1 VAQFATP
8 MLRRHFYVMPPF
20 DATKPTAPLRFGVI
34 GVGQRGSAYARALA
48 GGEVPGATLSAVCD
62 VRSAALEPFRSHRC
76 FDDARLLVQGAA
88 LDAVVIATPHPEH
101 ETPTLVSLA
110 AGLHVLTEKPLA
122 VHVAAVDRMLAAYD
136 RRAQSSQIFATAL
149 VLRADSRYE
158 KLRALL
164 DERAL
169 GRVQRIAWTVT
180 DCLRSEAYYESAEWR
195 GTFAGE
201 GGGLLVNQCSHQLD
215 LWQWLF
221 GMPERVR
228 AFLGLGRFHAI
239 EVEDQV
245 TAYLEYGNGTTGVF
259 VASTG
264 EAPGTNRLEVVG
276 ELGRVVIEGPS
287 FEIWKNAISTRAQIR
302 SGNVRSPAAPTQ
314 YEKLMLPVGGVGP
327 RGLLRNFVAAV
338 LGDEALLAPAGE
350 GLRSIELASALLTS
364 GIGERTVELASAPEQ
379 HPRISAA
386 VRPS

>member
-1 VAQFATP
+1 
-8 MLRRHFYVMPPF
+8 MPPL
-20 DATKPTAPLRFGVI
+20 DVTKPNAPLRIGVI
-34 GVGQRGSAYARALA
+34 GVGQRGGAYARVLA
-48 GGEVPGATLSAVCD
+48 NGEVPGATLSAVCD
-62 VRSAALEPFRSHRC
+62 VRSEALEPFRSHPC

-88 LDAVVIATPHPEH
+88 LDAVVIATPHPAH
-101 ETPTLVSLA
+101 EEPTLVSLS

-122 VHVAAVDRMLAAYD
+122 VRVADVERMLAAHE
-136 RRAQSSQIFATAL
+136 RRAQASQLFATAL
-149 VLRADSRYE
+149 VLRADARYE
-158 KLRALL
+158 KLRAMLG
-164 DERAL
+164 ERAL
-169 GRVQRIAWTVT
+169 GRIQRIAWTVT

-245 TAYLEYGNGTTGVF
+245 TAYLEYANGTTGVF

-264 EAPGTNRLEVVG
+264 EAPGTNRLEVAG

-287 FEIWKNAISTRAQIR
+287 FETWKNAISTRAQIR
-302 SGNVRSPAAPTQ
+302 AGDVRAPAAPTE
-314 YEKLMLPVGGVGP
+314 YEKLTLPVGGVGP
-327 RGLLRNFVAAV
+327 RGLLQNFVAAIS
-338 LGDEALLAPAGE
+338 GDEALLAPASA
-350 GLRSIELASALLTS
+350 GLCSIELANALLTS
-364 GIGERTVELASAPEQ
+364 GISERTVEFPLGSER

>member
-1 VAQFATP
+1 
-8 MLRRHFYVMPPF
+8 
-20 DATKPTAPLRFGVI
+20 LRFGVI

-48 GGEVPGATLSAVCD
+48 GGEVPGATLSALCD
-62 VRSAALEPFRSHRC
+62 VRSEALDAFRSYPC
-76 FDDARLLVQGAA
+76 FDEARKLVREAA

-101 ETPTLVSLA
+101 EEPTLVSLS

-122 VHVAAVDRMLAAYD
+122 VDVAAVERMLAAHE
-136 RRAQSSQIFATAL
+136 RRSQSSQLFATAL
-149 VLRADSRYE
+149 VLRADPRYE
-158 KLRALL
+158 KLRAML
-164 DERAL
+164 EARAL
-169 GRVQRIAWTVT
+169 GRIQRIAWTVT
-180 DCLRSEAYYESAEWR
+180 DCLRSEAYYESAAWR

-221 GMPERVR
+221 GMPDRVR

-264 EAPGTNRLEVVG
+264 EAPGTNRLEVAG
-276 ELGRVVIEGPS
+276 ELGRVVIEGPI
-287 FEIWKNAISTRAQIR
+287 FEIWNNAISTRAQIR
-302 SGNVRSPAAPTQ
+302 TGDVRSPAAPTH
-314 YEKLMLPVGGVGP
+314 YEKSSVPVGGVGP
-327 RGLLRNFVAAV
+327 RGLLRNFVAAI
-338 LGDEALLAPAGE
+338 LGEEALLAPASG
-350 GLRSIELASALLTS
+350 GLRSIELANALLTS
-364 GIGERTVELASAPEQ
+364 GIGERTVELASGTER